1 MSEIIVLDTHIWLW
15 YINGNDEQLPA
26 GWLTRIESADT
37 LGVASVSCYEIAL
50 AHQRQ
55 RLELPTPLKV
65 WFEDALGS
73 AGIQLF
79 PLTPAIACRAT
90 ALSPIHKAPFDRLI
104 IATALVLKAMLASI
118 DNNFAHYPELA
129 ENLMQP

>member
-1 MSEIIVLDTHIWLW
+1 MSQIIVLDTHIWLW
-15 YINGNDEQLPA
+15 YINGNNEQLPA
-26 GWLTRIESADT
+26 GWLTRIESADAP
-37 LGVASVSCYEIAL
+37 GVASVSCDKITL

-55 RLELPTPLKV
+55 RLELPPPLV
-65 WFEDALGS
+65 AWFADALGS

-79 PLTPAIACRAT
+79 PLTPTIACRAT
-90 ALSPIHKAPFDRLI
+90 ALSPIHKNPFDCLI